1 MYRMPLALTAGVAG
15 LLALILA
22 GCHAGSAAGPAASAT
37 VVPVATTTPSSGF
50 SVPGTHR
57 LTTVYRVSAPVS
69 SLAVTSHVGDVTVIG
84 GPAGSAISV
93 TQEAEYSSTPPVTKP
108 TVSGGTLTVTYTCP
122 VELVCGVAYVIR
134 VPRDMTVQATADAGT
149 IRLTGLGGQV
159 TAKAHVGSITATG
172 LTGSVV
178 SLTTDVGGISA
189 TFAAAPGTVQA
200 ATRVGAITLR
210 VPGSVSYKVS
220 VDDHLG
226 KATVSVPQSASS
238 PHAITATVDVG
249 AVLIGPL
256 A

>member
-1 MYRMPLALTAGVAG
+1 MDRIPVALTAGIAG
-15 LLALILA
+15 LLGLILA
-22 GCHAGSAAGPAASAT
+22 GCQAASTASPAPSAT

-69 SLAVTSHVGDVTVIG
+69 SVVVISHVGDVTVIG
-84 GPAGSAISV
+84 GGSAVSV
-93 TQEAEYSSTPPVTKP
+93 TQEADYSSTPPVTKP
-108 TVSGGTLTVTYTCP
+108 TVSGGTLAVTYTCP
-122 VELVCGVAYVIR
+122 VELVCGVAFVVR
-134 VPRDMTVQATADAGT
+134 VPRDVTVQATADAGT
-149 IRLTGLGGQV
+149 IRLTGLSGRV
-159 TAKAHVGSITATG
+159 TAKAHVGSIAATG

-189 TFAAAPGTVQA
+189 AFAAAPGMVRA
-200 ATRVGAITLR
+200 VTRLGTITLR
-210 VPGSVSYKVS
+210 VPGSASYKVS
-220 VDDHLG
+220 VDDRLG

-238 PHAITATVDVG
+238 PHAITATTDVG